1 MSVSVCMAW
10 SVVVGAWESTEL
22 SGVCYFGT
30 THQKADVD
38 TVQGGGLR
46 LHNLIDA
53 EVSYL
58 AS

>member
-1 MSVSVCMAW
+1 MAW
-10 SVVVGAWESTEL
+10 PVVVGAWESTGL

-38 TVQGGGLR
+38 TVQVGGLR
-46 LHNLIDA
+46 LYNLIDA
-53 EVSYL
+53 EASYP